1 MPTIARFYGIM
12 IQMRPLN
19 KEHNPP
25 HIHAIYGDYQAS
37 VTIID
42 ASIIDGKLPPKAKQL
57 VTEFV
62 QKYRDEL
69 LTMWNTQEFC
79 SLPPLE

>member
-25 HIHAIYGDYQAS
+25 HIHAIYGDYQ
-37 VTIID
+37 
-42 ASIIDGKLPPKAKQL
+42 
-57 VTEFV
+57 
-62 QKYRDEL
+62 DEL
-69 LTMWNTQEFC
+69 LTMWNTQKFET
-79 SLPPLE
+79 LPPLE

>member
-37 VTIID
+37 VTIKNAEIFNG
-42 ASIIDGKLPPKAKQL
+42 SLPPKAKQL
-57 VTEFV
+57 VIEFV
-62 QKYRDEL
+62 LKYQDEL
-69 LTMWNTQEFC
+69 LNMWDTQNF
-79 SLPPLE
+79 STLPPLE

>member
-25 HIHAIYGDYQAS
+25 HIHAIYGNYQAS
-37 VTIID
+37 ITIKE
-42 ASIIDGKLPPKAKQL
+42 ANIINGNLPPKARQL

-62 QKYRDEL
+62 LKYQDEL
-69 LTMWNTQEFC
+69 LTMWNTQEFIT
-79 SLPPLE
+79 LPPLE